1 MKFSKKKTA
10 LIFALALTLT
20 AGTAVPS
27 LAPDYIAKISAEDT
41 EPSKTGEYRG
51 LKYEIYNNTVAITGW
66 NKEYTES
73 DAFIKGNNGCA
84 TYISFPDEIEGLP
97 VTKLVGE
104 IVVSSS
110 ISEIKLGKNIL
121 IIQDHFFTWRWG
133 NNSTSPITLTL
144 PKDSSSFDENIFYYD
159 GSLSY
164 YQDIAQINIPSYAE
178 NIGYID
184 NIASNGSYLLN
195 RLKSIEVSERNSYY
209 TSIDGVLYTKDKS
222 ELIRCPRANTLSEIN
237 IPDETVSIR
246 SNAFCHANL
255 PASLNIG
262 KNVKNIGDYAFYQGS
277 EKILTSLTLP
287 ASLSESAIGEGAFNN
302 ISFTNLIIPEYTKYV
317 APEFIANS
325 KLKKI
330 TVAPENLLYS
340 SDEKGV
346 LYNKTK
352 KELIKVPTNFET
364 TIYEIPEGTEI
375 IKDGAFTGTQNPAY
389 LSVPKTLTEIGSN
402 TDTKIKTIEGYDNS
416 PAVQWADEVLDAK
429 YISNGIANT
438 IIKPDETN
446 YSYDV
451 NQDGIISMADVITLI
466 KIFLK

>member
-1 MKFSKKKTA
+1 MKSTKKKTA

-27 LAPDYIAKISAEDT
+27 LAPDYIAKTSAEDT

-66 NKEYTES
+66 NTGYAES
-73 DAFIKGNNGCA
+73 DAFIKGNSDGYA

-97 VTKLVGE
+97 VTKLVGQ
-104 IVVSSS
+104 IYVSNS

-121 IIQDHFFTWRWG
+121 TIQDHFFSW
-133 NNSTSPITLTL
+133 NKSSTSPITLTL
-144 PKDSSSFDENIFYYD
+144 PKDSSSFDENIFYY
-159 GSLSY
+159 GLGGSY

-184 NIASNGSYLLN
+184 NIASNDSYLVN

-246 SNAFCHANL
+246 SSAFQYANL

-262 KNVKNIGDYAFYQGS
+262 KNVKNIGDYAFYHSS
-277 EKILTSLTLP
+277 ENTLTSLTLP
-287 ASLSESAIGEGAFNN
+287 ASLSESAIGEDAFSN

-330 TVAPENLLYS
+330 TVAPDNLLYS
-340 SDEKGV
+340 SDDKGV
-346 LYNKTK
+346 LYSKDQT
-352 KELIKVPTNFET
+352 ELIKVPTSFES
-364 TIYEIPEGTEI
+364 TIYTIPEGTVK
-375 IKDGAFTGTQNPAY
+375 IKDGAFTGTQNPTY
-389 LSVPKTLTEIGSN
+389 LSVPETLKEIGSN
-402 TDTKIKTIEGYDNS
+402 TDTKIKTIEGYDNG
-416 PAVQWADEVLDAK
+416 PAAQWADEVLDAK
-429 YISNGIANT
+429 YISNGNAN
-438 IIKPDETN
+438 IVIPDEDN

>member
-1 MKFSKKKTA
+1 MKSSKKKTA

-20 AGTAVPS
+20 AGTAVPA
-27 LAPDYIAKISAEDT
+27 LAPDYIAKTSAEDT

-66 NKEYTES
+66 NTEYTES
-73 DAFIKGNNGCA
+73 DAFIKKDGKGRAN
-84 TYISFPDEIEGLP
+84 YISFPDEIEGLP
-97 VTKLVGE
+97 VTKLVGH
-104 IVVSSS
+104 IDVSDS

-121 IIQDHFFTWRWG
+121 TIQDHFFTWYSS
-133 NNSTSPITLTL
+133 STSPITLTL
-144 PKDSSSFDENIFYYD
+144 PKDSNSIDGNIFHYYYS
-159 GSLSY
+159 GTY
-164 YQDIAQINIPSYAE
+164 HQNIAQINIPSYAE
-178 NIGYID
+178 NIGLID
-184 NIASNGSYLLN
+184 NLYSEDSFLITWFKA
-195 RLKSIEVSERNSYY
+195 IEVSERNNLY

-222 ELIRCPRANTLSEIN
+222 ELIICPKLNTLSEIN

-246 SNAFCHANL
+246 SGAFKKANL

-262 KNVKNIGDYAFYQGS
+262 KNVKNIGEDAFYQSS
-277 EKILTSLTLP
+277 ENTLTSLTLP
-287 ASLSESAIGEGAFNN
+287 ASLNESAIGEGAFNN

-330 TVAPENLLYS
+330 TVAPENQLYS

-346 LYNKTK
+346 LYSKDKT
-352 KELIKVPTNFET
+352 ELIKVPTSFET
-364 TIYEIPEGTEI
+364 TIYTIPEGTVK
-375 IKDGAFTGTQNPAY
+375 IKDGAFTGTQNPTY
-389 LSVPKTLTEIGSN
+389 LSVPETLTEIGSN
-402 TDTKIKTIEGYDNS
+402 TDTKIKTVEGYDNG
-416 PAVQWADEVLDAK
+416 PAAQWADDVLDAK
-429 YISNGIANT
+429 YISNGNAN
-438 IIKPDETN
+438 IVIPDEES